1 MAPVQVIHGHAAA
14 TPAQRGAV
22 LALGNFDGVHVGHRA
37 LIAAARRL
45 AGPAGRAGV
54 MTFTPHPL
62 AVLAPA
68 AAPRAITSLARRTE
82 LLAAAGCDLVV
93 CEPFTAAL
101 AAHTAAAFV
110 DDILRGALGVA
121 GVVVGPDF
129 GFGAGRTGNV
139 DTLRAHGVAVEVVAP
154 VLVGDAPASSTRV
167 RTALAAGD
175 LAAARALLG
184 RRWDVD
190 GVVVHGAKRG
200 RAIGVPTANV
210 APASDLL
217 LPLGIYVVWL
227 DVDGRR
233 LPGVAS
239 LGTNPTFVDGG
250 AAVLEVHVLDFD
262 GDLYDRG
269 VRVTFL
275 ERLRGEVRYDGVE
288 PLLAQIRRDI
298 DDARAIF
305 RRDPTP

>member
-1 MAPVQVIHGHAAA
+1 MQLIEGHAAA

-22 LALGNFDGVHVGHRA
+22 LALGNFDGVHLGHRA
-37 LIAAARRL
+37 LIDAARRL
-45 AGPAGRAGV
+45 AGPTGRAGV

-62 AVLAPA
+62 ALLAPA
-68 AAPRAITSLARRTE
+68 AAPRPITSLARRWE
-82 LLAAAGCDLVV
+82 LLAAAGCDVVV
-93 CEPFTAAL
+93 CEPFTADL
-101 AAHTAAAFV
+101 AACDATTFIDDVLV
-110 DDILRGALGVA
+110 DALGVA

-129 GFGAGRTGNV
+129 AFGAGRSGNAA
-139 DTLRAHGVAVEVVAP
+139 TLRARGLAVEEVAP
-154 VLVGDAPASSTRV
+154 VIVDGAPASSSRV
-167 RTALAAGD
+167 RAALAAGE
-175 LAAARALLG
+175 LAPARSLLG

-210 APASDLL
+210 APHSALL

-239 LGTNPTFVDGG
+239 LGTNPTFVDDG
-250 AAVLEVHVLDFD
+250 ATVLEVHVLDFD
-262 GDLYDRG
+262 GDLYDRTA
-269 VRVTFL
+269 RVTFL
-275 ERLRGEVRYDGVE
+275 ERLRGEVRYEGIE

-305 RRDPTP
+305 RRNPTP